1 MFLGWVRSN
10 QTARL
15 SVRITPRHEK
25 RPTFAGRIHRSDI
38 RSVAES
44 FSRPM
49 TGHTPQKLPLSPE
62 QSPASSHLRAPLA
75 IRAPLYTN
83 TRSRECQALFFNF
96 SHKISVSA
104 ATLYQY
110 SIPPRFL
117 DFPGTAKPPPWPP
130 HAPKQRHKWRL
141 SRFFTVRSPSSR
153 QKLCSAPLDF
163 IVLTW

>member
-75 IRAPLYTN
+75 ICAPLYNN

-96 SHKISVSA
+96 PIKSAFPLLHYINIVFPRVSWTSPA
-104 ATLYQY
+104 
-110 SIPPRFL
+110 R
-117 DFPGTAKPPPWPP
+117 
-130 HAPKQRHKWRL
+130 
-141 SRFFTVRSPSSR
+141 RSPHPGHRMLPSSAISGGFR
-153 QKLCSAPLDF
+153 VFSRCALPAAAKNCAVHLLTLLC
-163 IVLTW
+163 